1 MKTARIILSFL
12 LILSVALSF
21 NGCKK
26 KEEPKDYQSQ
36 TFIANENG
44 ISEKVYDDA
53 KLFSDQVMS
62 LTGKLKSGGLDT
74 VYMGQCIL
82 ATLDWTAVPFLLTI
96 DFGPSNCLCTD
107 GIYRRGK
114 ILVTFTGGYFD
125 VGTVITYNFE
135 DYYVNDYHV
144 MGTKTVTN
152 MGLNNSGN
160 YWWDIVVNGQIVEP
174 DNTGTFFWNSHHELE
189 WSEGITTPWIW
200 WDDVYLV
207 RGTANGTTVEG
218 LDYTMTVVQDL
229 VKKTN
234 CQWVSAGVLNI
245 QPEGWPLFVVDYG
258 DGTCDNQATVTV
270 NGQVYYIT
278 M

>member
-1 MKTARIILSFL
+1 MKTARILLSML
-12 LILSVALSF
+12 LILTVALSF

-26 KEEPKDYQSQ
+26 KEDTKDPQSQ

-53 KLFSDQVMS
+53 KLMSDQAMS
-62 LTGKLKSGGLDT
+62 YAGKMKSTAHDT

-82 ATLDWTAVPFLLTI
+82 ATLDWTASPFLLTI
-96 DFGPSNCLCTD
+96 DFGNTNCLCTD
-107 GIYRRGK
+107 GMYRRGK

-125 VGTVITYNFE
+125 PGTVITYGFE

-144 MGTKTVTN
+144 MGTKTVIN
-152 MGLNNSGN
+152 MGANNNGN
-160 YWWDIVVNGQIVEP
+160 LWWDIVVDGQIVEP
-174 DNTGTFFWNSHHELE
+174 NNAGTFYWSSHHELE
-189 WSEGITTPWIW
+189 WSQGITTPWIW

-207 RGTANGTTVEG
+207 RGSASGTTVEG
-218 LDYTMTVVQDL
+218 LDYTMTIVQDL
-229 VKKTN
+229 VKKLN
-234 CQWVSAGVLNI
+234 CQWVSEGILNI

>member
-1 MKTARIILSFL
+1 MKTARIILSLL
-12 LILSVALSF
+12 LIVTVAASF

-53 KLFSDQVMS
+53 KLFSDQMMS
-62 LTGKLKSGGLDT
+62 LTGGLKSSEMDT

-82 ATLDWTAVPFLLTI
+82 ATLDWTASPILLTI
-96 DFGPSNCLCTD
+96 DFGSSNCLCTD
-107 GIYRRGK
+107 GFYRRGK
-114 ILVTFTGGYFD
+114 IIVTFTGGYFD
-125 VGTVITYNFE
+125 PGTVITYGFE

-152 MGLNNSGN
+152 MGPNNSGN
-160 YWWDIVVNGQIVEP
+160 LWWDIVVDGQIVEP
-174 DNTGTFFWNSHHELE
+174 NNGSTFFWSSNHQLE
-189 WSEGITTPWIW
+189 WSEGATTPGIW

-207 RGTANGTTVEG
+207 RGSASGTTVEG
-218 LDYTMTVVQDL
+218 LDYTMTIVTDL
-229 VKKTN
+229 VKKLN
-234 CQWVSAGVLNI
+234 CQWVVSGVLNI

-270 NGQVYYIT
+270 NGEVYYIT